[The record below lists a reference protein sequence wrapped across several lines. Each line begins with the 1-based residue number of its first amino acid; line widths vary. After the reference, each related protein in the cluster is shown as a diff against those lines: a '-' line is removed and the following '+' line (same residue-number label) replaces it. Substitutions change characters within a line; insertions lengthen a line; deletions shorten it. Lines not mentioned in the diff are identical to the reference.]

1 MAIPHPRFRIARLEL
16 WQTAIRMLWSH
27 PLLGVGPD
35 NFRFLYGAYLD
46 LEEWDHKLHSN
57 NMYLEFLVGSGIPG
71 GLLFLWLCFRILGS
85 LNKVWKRVGE
95 SHCSLF
101 LGVAAACLGVSVH
114 GVFDYFLVFTPTYIL
129 IWMTLGTTQA
139 LTSTVGDHADSL

>member
-1 MAIPHPRFRIARLEL
+1 
-16 WQTAIRMLWSH
+16 MLWSH

-85 LNKVWKRVGE
+85 LNKVWKRLANLIVP
-95 SHCSLF
+95 CSLELRRRAWRFRFTGSLIIF
-101 LGVAAACLGVSVH
+101 LSSRQ
-114 GVFDYFLVFTPTYIL
+114 PT
-129 IWMTLGTTQA
+129 
-139 LTSTVGDHADSL
+139 S